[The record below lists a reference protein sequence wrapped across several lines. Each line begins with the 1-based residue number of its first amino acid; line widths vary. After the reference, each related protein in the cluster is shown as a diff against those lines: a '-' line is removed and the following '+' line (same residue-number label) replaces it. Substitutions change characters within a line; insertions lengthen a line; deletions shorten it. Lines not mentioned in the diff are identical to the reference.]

1 MGASGTVRIIKL
13 LFGLLGLVAL
23 GCADER
29 PPTVYS
35 YDGWDGGYFLPVD
48 AGPPRYNVLLFI
60 MDGVGPAQLQA
71 ARLVKQAPLHFDR
84 FPAHVL
90 MTTEASGGVVTDS
103 GAAATAMATG
113 RKVTPYTLGVAL
125 PGSGRPLV
133 TALELRQRTGVPVG
147 VATVET
153 PLVDATPSAFVAHQA
168 SRFDE
173 AGVAS
178 DYLRRTR
185 PDLMA
190 GGTSYNL
197 GRVQA
202 VAAGY
207 VAIDSEAAMAVRSP
221 GVDRVAW
228 LFDEAR
234 PRLPELT
241 RAALGFMSRGKP
253 GFFLL
258 VETEATDTHGHAN
271 NLDGVVKAVLELDQA
286 VAEAMAWMGNRT
298 DTLII
303 VTSDHETG
311 GLVLDEPVLDASSDS
326 VLQIDSAVEDA
337 LSPFTANVPPH
348 HYTTTSHSSRP
359 VDVFATGAAHESVL
373 RVSDNTHLF
382 GILAP

>member
-1 MGASGTVRIIKL
+1 MGAPGTIRIIKL
-13 LFGLLGLVAL
+13 LFGLLGSGAL
-23 GCADER
+23 GCAGDR
-29 PPTVYS
+29 PPTVYNHA
-35 YDGWDGGYFLPVD
+35 GLEGGLLRSGD

-60 MDGVGPAQLQA
+60 LDGAGPAQLQA

-84 FPAHVL
+84 FPTHVL
-90 MTTEASGGVVTDS
+90 MSTEAAGGVVSDS
-103 GAAATAMATG
+103 GAAATAIATG
-113 RKVTPYTLGVAL
+113 HKVTPYTLGVAL
-125 PGSGRPLV
+125 PGNGRPLV
-133 TALELRQRTGVPVG
+133 TALELRQRTGAPVG
-147 VATVET
+147 VATVDT

-168 SRFDE
+168 SRFDQ

-178 DYLRRTR
+178 DYLRGTR

-190 GGTSYNL
+190 GGASFEL

-202 VAAGY
+202 ETAGY
-207 VAIDSEAAMAVRSP
+207 ISIDSEAEMAVRSP
-221 GVDRVAW
+221 GADHVAW
-228 LFDEAR
+228 LFDVTR

-241 RAALGFMSRGKP
+241 RAALGFVSRGKA

-271 NLDGVVKAVLELDQA
+271 NLDGVVAAILELDEA
-286 VAEAMAWMGNRT
+286 VAEAMVWMGNRT

-311 GLVLDEPVLDASSDS
+311 GLVLDASTDASTDVNLPS
-326 VLQIDSAVEDA
+326 
-337 LSPFTANVPPH
+337 H
-348 HYTTTSHSSRP
+348 HYTTTSHTAIP